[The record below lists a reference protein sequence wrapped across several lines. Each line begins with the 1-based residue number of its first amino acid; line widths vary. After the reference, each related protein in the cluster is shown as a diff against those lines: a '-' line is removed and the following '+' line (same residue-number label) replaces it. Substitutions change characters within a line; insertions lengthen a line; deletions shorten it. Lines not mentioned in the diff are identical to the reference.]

1 MAVGGFAFE
10 EAPMNAPQYGCEWR
24 IVKVQ
29 QKGETTSSDF
39 TVDSYLGLV
48 TY

>member
-24 IVKVQ
+24 NVKVQ
-29 QKGETTSSDF
+29 QKGKQPAVTS
-39 TVDSYLGLV
+39 LLIHA
-48 TY
+48 